1 MSPLCY
7 GQILCGHI
15 WSEARCGAARHVIQT
30 DDNIELDTGK
40 LFRLLAEPGHSWGD
54 LITCPTLTTGAK
66 VGTADTG
73 AEC

>member
-1 MSPLCY
+1 M
-7 GQILCGHI
+7 
-15 WSEARCGAARHVIQT
+15 IQS

-66 VGTADTG
+66 VGKSQVRG
-73 AEC
+73 AEN

>member
-1 MSPLCY
+1 M
-7 GQILCGHI
+7 
-15 WSEARCGAARHVIQT
+15 IQS

-66 VGTADTG
+66 VGTAG
-73 AEC
+73 PGSGVLSAGVC

>member
-1 MSPLCY
+1 M
-7 GQILCGHI
+7 
-15 WSEARCGAARHVIQT
+15 IQS

-66 VGTADTG
+66 VGTAQVRG
-73 AEC
+73 PGSGVLSVC

>member
-1 MSPLCY
+1 M
-7 GQILCGHI
+7 
-15 WSEARCGAARHVIQT
+15 IQS

-66 VGTADTG
+66 VGTADTTKPKFRFLKYLKFYH
-73 AEC
+73 

>member
-1 MSPLCY
+1 M
-7 GQILCGHI
+7 
-15 WSEARCGAARHVIQT
+15 IQS

-73 AEC
+73 AGTEY

>member
-1 MSPLCY
+1 M
-7 GQILCGHI
+7 
-15 WSEARCGAARHVIQT
+15 IQS

-66 VGTADTG
+66 VGTAQVRG
-73 AEC
+73 PGY